1 MSQDRSA
8 KSESVEILLAEG
20 EAYLASGNF
29 PRAIAASQ
37 QAIKLEPSSAE
48 AYKLLGNI
56 FQARGNLDGAMR
68 AYERA
73 VEIRPSFAEAVA
85 NLGSIFYRQDKLK
98 RAAEYYERAI
108 ALNPELA
115 GAYLNLGN
123 VWRDLGEKSRALA
136 SWQEAL
142 SRNPDIGGAQFQ
154 MKLGN
159 FLLELSQHSQAI
171 ACYQR
176 AILLSESFGKQ
187 LASGQEKQVRSKAV
201 AEDPPQTPPLRLRSG
216 HAFARGGKEALLK
229 KGDLGGSS
237 AASSNSLFLAQA
249 RSNLGSAL
257 LYMGRTEEAI
267 RAFEE
272 ALAEGHNLAEI
283 YCNLG
288 LAVRQQGKERG
299 SFQVEQL
306 NKAFGFFEKAIAAK
320 PDLLEAHQGLFDLI
334 TTPRPG
340 SFNYAPLRAVAEK
353 YCQSCQEPGR
363 LTADT
368 ALLHVYL
375 NSAIAQT
382 AREKFLEIERQL
394 YLGSDELSQKH
405 LTILYPV
412 LLFSMYRLRDNRR
425 DNSRLS
431 KLLGEQCV
439 ANLAGKYA
447 EGHGALG
454 IGHGSGGAEEQG
466 AGSRGTWAK
475 GRTTT
480 NSKLYP
486 MPNAQCPMP
495 NAQCPMPN
503 AQLKIGF
510 ISAHFHR
517 HPVTWCSA
525 DVIAELSQ
533 ISPQLY
539 FYLTQDTKI
548 DDLTDTIAKV
558 ATKFY
563 RQEVKQAG
571 TINSSALLEEIQQ
584 DDLDILVDI
593 DSITVNVHADLLYCQ
608 PARACISWLGFEAPY
623 ISANNYFLA
632 DWHTHPVGIEG
643 DYREQLLRMPDSFMA
658 VAGFDVAPAEPFSL
672 RQSMR
677 IGLEQIVYLCVA
689 PATKLNPE
697 LVAAQIS
704 ILKQVPDSLLLYKGR
719 GEPAGIQR
727 LYWEACETIGVSW
740 SRIKFIDLT
749 KTEEEHR
756 TIYRVADVLLDSYP
770 YNGGSHNLEALW
782 FELPVVTRAGEQ
794 FLARMAYSFLKT
806 LSISEGIAWSWEE
819 YVEWG
824 VRLGQEREL
833 RQAIRDRLVR
843 SKQPDNLS
851 PLWNPQKFA
860 RDLYALFGE
869 SLKKG

>member
-56 FQARGNLDGAMR
+56 LQARGKLDGAMR

-85 NLGSIFYRQDKLK
+85 NLGSIFYRQYKLK

-108 ALNPELA
+108 ALNPNLA

-159 FLLELSQHSQAI
+159 LLLELSQHSQAI
-171 ACYQR
+171 ACYER
-176 AILLSESFGKQ
+176 AIILSESFEKQ
-187 LASGQEKQVRSKAV
+187 LASSQEKQSQLAARN
-201 AEDPPQTPPLRLRSG
+201 QT
-216 HAFARGGKEALLK
+216 A
-229 KGDLGGSS
+229 D
-237 AASSNSLFLAQA
+237 SSNSLFLAQA
-249 RSNLGSAL
+249 RSNLGSTL

-306 NKAFGFFEKAIAAK
+306 NKAFSFFEKAIVAK

-375 NSAIAQT
+375 NSAIAQV

-394 YLGSDELSQKH
+394 YLGTDELSQKH

-431 KLLGEQCV
+431 KFLGEQCL
-439 ANLAGKYA
+439 ANLAAKY
-447 EGHGALG
+447 GTRGQG
-454 IGHGSGGAEEQG
+454 DKGTRGNGGLFPTPYTLHPTPFQ
-466 AGSRGTWAK
+466 SP
-475 GRTTT
+475 
-480 NSKLYP
+480 NSQFP
-486 MPNAQCPMP
+486 IPNSPT
-495 NAQCPMPN
+495 
-503 AQLKIGF
+503 QLKIGF

-548 DDLTDTIAKV
+548 DDLTDAIAKV

-571 TINSSALLEEIQQ
+571 TINSKALLEEIQQ

-623 ISANNYFLA
+623 ISANNYFLG
-632 DWHTHPVGIEG
+632 DWHTHPAGIEG
-643 DYREQLLRMPDSFMA
+643 DYREQLLRMPNSFMA
-658 VAGFDVAPAEPFSL
+658 VGGFDVAPAEPLSV

-697 LVAAQIS
+697 LVAAQIA

-727 LYWEACETIGVSW
+727 LYWEACEAIGVSW

-782 FELPVVTRAGEQ
+782 FDLPVVTRAGEQ

-833 RQAIRDRLVR
+833 RQEIRDRLVR

-851 PLWNPQKFA
+851 PLWNPQRFA

-869 SLKKG
+869 LLKKG